1 MRKSNYKFNREEYMS
16 SMSYKISNKILGIPQ
31 WILMTVSIAL
41 SIVYGLMITKCSEVI
56 KSVTEGNTNLINVL
70 AVYVVVNIGMAV
82 LSFFSNNALKA
93 WRLNEINKQFLR
105 KYDKV
110 FDSRTQ
116 DITAVGPAK
125 IESTVNQ
132 IACYKSDIKSQ
143 VSGII
148 EVFVPFGVTMWK
160 VMEQNLIAGFAM
172 LLLMAGTLFLSINGD
187 NLFHFNEKSS
197 QMKGEMRSVSVN
209 NFVVVRMLKYMG
221 AKEYANYRQKRAQDD
236 ATPAFLNVSRR
247 FYDAAMAVLYNSPI
261 LIALGVAAF
270 ANDLGL
276 AIFVAMNEW
285 TIRSMIGY
293 VSSITETKS
302 EIDGLEKVLESLK
315 GDDTDISEKPTMPEK
330 MILKDVE
337 FFYASDKD
345 HRTPFKIPYF
355 EIERG
360 KRYRFSAGSGVG
372 KAEPVTNW
380 IPTVDGF
387 KRMGDLE
394 VGDYVYGRNGFPTKV
409 THVFD
414 RGELDVY
421 KVTFNDGRHILVS
434 DEHLFGVWTRS
445 GPKVRDVFGKV
456 HSWNYSI
463 IQLKDMMNDY
473 KKEIPNKPGRY
484 EYKYVLPRNGA
495 VRRPLKPVP
504 IDPWVLGC
512 FIGNGCCREKYLT
525 ISSGTDEVP
534 NKIAEKLGLI
544 VKRNSQFNYNYIFY
558 TEEGKLIR
566 TRDFFKDVPG
576 IVDHY
581 AHQKY
586 IPREYIDNHL
596 SVRMEILRG
605 LMDTDGSIGHQEGDN
620 RYHVTYSTT
629 SRQLAKDILE
639 ILYSIGY
646 SGKESID
653 KRVDKYTSGYCAN
666 IIFRVPNKFKKHL
679 FTVSYKKAIAEEA
692 ATVEQIGRNKS
703 IYEWNHGPIV
713 YNIEYIGKMQCR
725 CIRVQNIEHLYLS
738 GHDYIT
744 THNTSYFKFFAGEM
758 EANKS
763 FDVRTFYIHQ
773 RSELVYGTVRE
784 NLTLGNKWVP
794 DPVLEEL
801 IEEVRLGQ
809 WFKSLPNGLDTV
821 IGKDIE
827 PSGGEQSRISLLRLF
842 VHLRNYGPTG
852 SHPITD
858 EVIILDE
865 VTSALDKRDVF
876 IKDDELSTEEAVI
889 KVIDKE
895 TKGSTMFVIS
905 HEDVS
910 SNAFGFKDI
919 VDEQMVID
927 IDKEGGRTLR
937 KM

>member
-1 MRKSNYKFNREEYMS
+1 MRRKNNYKFNREEYMS
-16 SMSYKISNKILGIPQ
+16 SMSYKISDKILKIPQ

-56 KSVTEGNTNLINVL
+56 KSVTEGNTDLMNVL
-70 AVYVVVNIGMAV
+70 AVYIVVNIGMAV

-93 WRLNEINKQFLR
+93 WRLNEINRQFLR

-143 VSGII
+143 ATGII
-148 EVFVPFGVTMWK
+148 EVIVPFGVTMWK

-172 LLLMAGTLFLSINGD
+172 LLLMGGTLFLSINGD
-187 NLFHFNEKSS
+187 NLFHFNEKAS

-221 AKEYANYRQKRAQDD
+221 AKEYANYRQKNAQDE

-247 FYDAAMAVLYNSPI
+247 FYDTFMDVLYNSPI

-315 GDDTDISEKPTMPEK
+315 GDDTSIDEKPTMPEK
-330 MILKDVE
+330 LIIKDVE
-337 FFYASDKD
+337 FYYASDKD
-345 HRTPFKIPYF
+345 HRTPFRIPYF

-360 KRYRFSAGSGVG
+360 KRYRFSSPSGGG
-372 KAEPVTNW
+372 K
-380 IPTVDGF
+380 
-387 KRMGDLE
+387 
-394 VGDYVYGRNGFPTKV
+394 
-409 THVFD
+409 
-414 RGELDVY
+414 
-421 KVTFNDGRHILVS
+421 S
-434 DEHLFGVWTRS
+434 
-445 GPKVRDVFGKV
+445 
-456 HSWNYSI
+456 
-463 IQLKDMMNDY
+463 
-473 KKEIPNKPGRY
+473 
-484 EYKYVLPRNGA
+484 
-495 VRRPLKPVP
+495 
-504 IDPWVLGC
+504 
-512 FIGNGCCREKYLT
+512 
-525 ISSGTDEVP
+525 
-534 NKIAEKLGLI
+534 
-544 VKRNSQFNYNYIFY
+544 
-558 TEEGKLIR
+558 
-566 TRDFFKDVPG
+566 
-576 IVDHY
+576 
-581 AHQKY
+581 
-586 IPREYIDNHL
+586 
-596 SVRMEILRG
+596 
-605 LMDTDGSIGHQEGDN
+605 
-620 RYHVTYSTT
+620 
-629 SRQLAKDILE
+629 
-639 ILYSIGY
+639 
-646 SGKESID
+646 
-653 KRVDKYTSGYCAN
+653 
-666 IIFRVPNKFKKHL
+666 
-679 FTVSYKKAIAEEA
+679 
-692 ATVEQIGRNKS
+692 
-703 IYEWNHGPIV
+703 
-713 YNIEYIGKMQCR
+713 
-725 CIRVQNIEHLYLS
+725 
-738 GHDYIT
+738 
-744 THNTSYFKFFAGEM
+744 SYFKFFAGEM

-801 IEEVRLGQ
+801 IEKVRLGQ
-809 WFKSLPNGLDTV
+809 WFKSLPNGLDTI

-876 IKDDELSTEEAVI
+876 IKDNELSTEEAVI
-889 KVIDKE
+889 KVIDEE
-895 TKGSTMFVIS
+895 TRGSTMFVIS

-919 VDEQMVID
+919 IDEQMVID
-927 IDKEGGRTLR
+927 IDDEGGRTLR

>member
-1 MRKSNYKFNREEYMS
+1 MRKKNDYKFNREDYMS
-16 SMSYKISNKILGIPQ
+16 SMSYKISNKILHIPQ
-31 WILMTVSIAL
+31 WILMTVAIAL

-56 KSVTEGNTNLINVL
+56 KSVTEGNTELMNVL
-70 AVYVVVNIGMAV
+70 AVYVVVNIGMAI

-93 WRLNEINKQFLR
+93 WRLNEINRQFLR

-132 IACYKSDIKSQ
+132 IAGYKSDIKSQ

-148 EVFVPFGVTMWK
+148 EVIVPFAVTMWK

-172 LLLMAGTLFLSINGD
+172 LVLMAGTLFLSINGD
-187 NLFHFNEKSS
+187 NIFHFNETSS
-197 QMKGEMRSVSVN
+197 QMKGEMKSISVN

-221 AKEYANYRQKRAQDD
+221 AKEYASYRQKHCQDD

-247 FYDAAMAVLYNSPI
+247 VYDAFMAVLYNSPI

-270 ANDLGL
+270 SNNLGL

-302 EIDGLEKVLESLK
+302 EIDGLEKVLETLK

-330 MILKDVE
+330 LIIKDVE
-337 FFYASDKD
+337 FYYASDKD
-345 HRTPFKIPYF
+345 HRVPFRIPYF
-355 EIERG
+355 EIEKG

-372 KAEPVTNW
+372 K
-380 IPTVDGF
+380 
-387 KRMGDLE
+387 
-394 VGDYVYGRNGFPTKV
+394 
-409 THVFD
+409 
-414 RGELDVY
+414 
-421 KVTFNDGRHILVS
+421 S
-434 DEHLFGVWTRS
+434 
-445 GPKVRDVFGKV
+445 
-456 HSWNYSI
+456 
-463 IQLKDMMNDY
+463 
-473 KKEIPNKPGRY
+473 
-484 EYKYVLPRNGA
+484 
-495 VRRPLKPVP
+495 
-504 IDPWVLGC
+504 
-512 FIGNGCCREKYLT
+512 
-525 ISSGTDEVP
+525 
-534 NKIAEKLGLI
+534 
-544 VKRNSQFNYNYIFY
+544 
-558 TEEGKLIR
+558 
-566 TRDFFKDVPG
+566 
-576 IVDHY
+576 
-581 AHQKY
+581 
-586 IPREYIDNHL
+586 
-596 SVRMEILRG
+596 
-605 LMDTDGSIGHQEGDN
+605 
-620 RYHVTYSTT
+620 
-629 SRQLAKDILE
+629 
-639 ILYSIGY
+639 
-646 SGKESID
+646 
-653 KRVDKYTSGYCAN
+653 
-666 IIFRVPNKFKKHL
+666 
-679 FTVSYKKAIAEEA
+679 
-692 ATVEQIGRNKS
+692 
-703 IYEWNHGPIV
+703 
-713 YNIEYIGKMQCR
+713 
-725 CIRVQNIEHLYLS
+725 
-738 GHDYIT
+738 
-744 THNTSYFKFFAGEM
+744 SYFKFFAGEM

-842 VHLRNYGPTG
+842 VHLRNYGPEG
-852 SHPITD
+852 SKPITD

-876 IKDDELSTEEAVI
+876 IKDNELSTEEAVI

-895 TKGSTMFVIS
+895 TAGSTMFVIS

-927 IDKEGGRTLR
+927 IDDEGGRTLR

>member
-1 MRKSNYKFNREEYMS
+1 MKRSNYKFNREAFMS
-16 SMSYKISNKILGIPQ
+16 STSYKISNKILQIPQ

-56 KSVTEGNTNLINVL
+56 KSVTEGNTELMNVL
-70 AVYVVVNIGMAV
+70 AVYIVVNIGMAI

-93 WRLNEINKQFLR
+93 WRLNESNRQFLR

-132 IACYKSDIKSQ
+132 IARYKSDIKSQ

-148 EVFVPFGVTMWK
+148 QVIVPFGVTMWK
-160 VMEQNLIAGFAM
+160 VTEQNLIAGFAM

-187 NLFHFNEKSS
+187 NIFHFNEKAS
-197 QMKGEMRSVSVN
+197 QMKGEMKSISVN

-221 AKEYANYRQKRAQDD
+221 AKEYANYRQKHCQDD

-247 FYDAAMAVLYNSPI
+247 FYDTCMDVLYNSPI

-270 ANDLGL
+270 SNNLGL

-285 TIRSMIGY
+285 TIRSMIEY

-315 GDDTDISEKPTMPEK
+315 GDDTDISQKPAMPEK
-330 MILKDVE
+330 LVIKDVE

-345 HRTPFKIPYF
+345 HRVSFKIPYF
-355 EIERG
+355 EIEKGR
-360 KRYRFSAGSGVG
+360 RYRFSAQSGAG
-372 KAEPVTNW
+372 K
-380 IPTVDGF
+380 
-387 KRMGDLE
+387 
-394 VGDYVYGRNGFPTKV
+394 
-409 THVFD
+409 
-414 RGELDVY
+414 
-421 KVTFNDGRHILVS
+421 S
-434 DEHLFGVWTRS
+434 
-445 GPKVRDVFGKV
+445 
-456 HSWNYSI
+456 
-463 IQLKDMMNDY
+463 
-473 KKEIPNKPGRY
+473 
-484 EYKYVLPRNGA
+484 
-495 VRRPLKPVP
+495 
-504 IDPWVLGC
+504 
-512 FIGNGCCREKYLT
+512 
-525 ISSGTDEVP
+525 
-534 NKIAEKLGLI
+534 
-544 VKRNSQFNYNYIFY
+544 
-558 TEEGKLIR
+558 
-566 TRDFFKDVPG
+566 
-576 IVDHY
+576 
-581 AHQKY
+581 
-586 IPREYIDNHL
+586 
-596 SVRMEILRG
+596 
-605 LMDTDGSIGHQEGDN
+605 
-620 RYHVTYSTT
+620 
-629 SRQLAKDILE
+629 
-639 ILYSIGY
+639 
-646 SGKESID
+646 
-653 KRVDKYTSGYCAN
+653 
-666 IIFRVPNKFKKHL
+666 
-679 FTVSYKKAIAEEA
+679 
-692 ATVEQIGRNKS
+692 
-703 IYEWNHGPIV
+703 
-713 YNIEYIGKMQCR
+713 
-725 CIRVQNIEHLYLS
+725 
-738 GHDYIT
+738 
-744 THNTSYFKFFAGEM
+744 SYFKFFAGEM

-801 IEEVRLGQ
+801 IEKVRLGQ

-876 IKDDELSTEEAVI
+876 IKDNELSTEEAVI
-889 KVIDKE
+889 KVIDEE

-919 VDEQMVID
+919 IDEQMVID

>member
-1 MRKSNYKFNREEYMS
+1 MRKKNNYHFNREEYMS

-56 KSVTEGNTNLINVL
+56 KSVTEGNTELMNVL
-70 AVYVVVNIGMAV
+70 AVYIVVNIGMAV

-93 WRLNEINKQFLR
+93 WRLNEINRQFLR

-132 IACYKSDIKSQ
+132 IAGYKSDIKSQ
-143 VSGII
+143 ISGII
-148 EVFVPFGVTMWK
+148 EVIVPFAVTMWK

-197 QMKGEMRSVSVN
+197 QMKGEMKSISVN

-221 AKEYANYRQKRAQDD
+221 AKEYASYRQKHCQDD

-247 FYDAAMAVLYNSPI
+247 FYDTCMDVLYNSPI

-315 GDDTDISEKPTMPEK
+315 GDDTDISQKPAMPEK

-337 FFYASDKD
+337 FFYASDKE
-345 HRTPFKIPYF
+345 HRLPFRIPHF

-360 KRYRFSAGSGVG
+360 KRYRFSSPSGGG
-372 KAEPVTNW
+372 K
-380 IPTVDGF
+380 
-387 KRMGDLE
+387 
-394 VGDYVYGRNGFPTKV
+394 
-409 THVFD
+409 
-414 RGELDVY
+414 
-421 KVTFNDGRHILVS
+421 S
-434 DEHLFGVWTRS
+434 
-445 GPKVRDVFGKV
+445 
-456 HSWNYSI
+456 
-463 IQLKDMMNDY
+463 
-473 KKEIPNKPGRY
+473 
-484 EYKYVLPRNGA
+484 
-495 VRRPLKPVP
+495 
-504 IDPWVLGC
+504 
-512 FIGNGCCREKYLT
+512 
-525 ISSGTDEVP
+525 
-534 NKIAEKLGLI
+534 
-544 VKRNSQFNYNYIFY
+544 
-558 TEEGKLIR
+558 
-566 TRDFFKDVPG
+566 
-576 IVDHY
+576 
-581 AHQKY
+581 
-586 IPREYIDNHL
+586 
-596 SVRMEILRG
+596 
-605 LMDTDGSIGHQEGDN
+605 
-620 RYHVTYSTT
+620 
-629 SRQLAKDILE
+629 
-639 ILYSIGY
+639 
-646 SGKESID
+646 
-653 KRVDKYTSGYCAN
+653 
-666 IIFRVPNKFKKHL
+666 
-679 FTVSYKKAIAEEA
+679 
-692 ATVEQIGRNKS
+692 
-703 IYEWNHGPIV
+703 
-713 YNIEYIGKMQCR
+713 
-725 CIRVQNIEHLYLS
+725 
-738 GHDYIT
+738 
-744 THNTSYFKFFAGEM
+744 SYFKFFAGEM

-801 IEEVRLGQ
+801 IEKVRLGQ

-876 IKDDELSTEEAVI
+876 IKDNELSTEEAVI
-889 KVIDKE
+889 KVIDEE

-919 VDEQMVID
+919 VDEQMIID
-927 IDKEGGRTLR
+927 IDEEGGRTLR

>member
-1 MRKSNYKFNREEYMS
+1 MKKNNYKFNREEYMS
-16 SMSYKISNKILGIPQ
+16 STSYKISNKILGIPQ

-56 KSVTEGNTNLINVL
+56 KSVTEGNTDLLNVL
-70 AVYVVVNIGMAV
+70 AVYIVVNIGMAV

-125 IESTVNQ
+125 VESTVNQ
-132 IACYKSDIKSQ
+132 IASYKSDIKSQ
-143 VSGII
+143 AAGII
-148 EVFVPFGVTMWK
+148 EVIVPFAVTMWK

-172 LLLMAGTLFLSINGD
+172 LLLMGGTLFLSINGD

-197 QMKGEMRSVSVN
+197 QMKGEMKSISVN

-221 AKEYANYRQKRAQDD
+221 AKEYANYRQKRCQDE

-261 LIALGVAAF
+261 LIALGTAAF

-345 HRTPFKIPYF
+345 HRTPFRIPYF

-360 KRYRFSAGSGVG
+360 KRYRFSGQSGSG
-372 KAEPVTNW
+372 
-380 IPTVDGF
+380 
-387 KRMGDLE
+387 
-394 VGDYVYGRNGFPTKV
+394 
-409 THVFD
+409 
-414 RGELDVY
+414 
-421 KVTFNDGRHILVS
+421 
-434 DEHLFGVWTRS
+434 
-445 GPKVRDVFGKV
+445 
-456 HSWNYSI
+456 
-463 IQLKDMMNDY
+463 
-473 KKEIPNKPGRY
+473 
-484 EYKYVLPRNGA
+484 
-495 VRRPLKPVP
+495 
-504 IDPWVLGC
+504 
-512 FIGNGCCREKYLT
+512 
-525 ISSGTDEVP
+525 
-534 NKIAEKLGLI
+534 
-544 VKRNSQFNYNYIFY
+544 
-558 TEEGKLIR
+558 
-566 TRDFFKDVPG
+566 
-576 IVDHY
+576 
-581 AHQKY
+581 
-586 IPREYIDNHL
+586 
-596 SVRMEILRG
+596 
-605 LMDTDGSIGHQEGDN
+605 
-620 RYHVTYSTT
+620 
-629 SRQLAKDILE
+629 
-639 ILYSIGY
+639 
-646 SGKESID
+646 
-653 KRVDKYTSGYCAN
+653 
-666 IIFRVPNKFKKHL
+666 
-679 FTVSYKKAIAEEA
+679 
-692 ATVEQIGRNKS
+692 KS
-703 IYEWNHGPIV
+703 
-713 YNIEYIGKMQCR
+713 
-725 CIRVQNIEHLYLS
+725 
-738 GHDYIT
+738 
-744 THNTSYFKFFAGEM
+744 SYFKFFAGEM

-919 VDEQMVID
+919 IDEQMVID
-927 IDKEGGRTLR
+927 IDEEGGRTLR

>member
-1 MRKSNYKFNREEYMS
+1 MS
-16 SMSYKISNKILGIPQ
+16 SKSYKISDKILKIPQ
-31 WILMTVSIAL
+31 WILMTVAIAL

-56 KSVTEGNTNLINVL
+56 KSVTEGNTDLINVL

-105 KYDKV
+105 KYDKI

-132 IACYKSDIKSQ
+132 IAGYKSDIKSQ

-148 EVFVPFGVTMWK
+148 EVIVPFGVTMWK

-187 NLFHFNEKSS
+187 NIFHFNEKSS
-197 QMKGEMRSVSVN
+197 QMKGEMKSISVN

-221 AKEYANYRQKRAQDD
+221 AKEYANYRQKRCQDD

-247 FYDAAMAVLYNSPI
+247 FYDTCMDVLYNSPI

-270 ANDLGL
+270 SNNLGL

-302 EIDGLEKVLESLK
+302 EIDGLEKVLETLK
-315 GDDTDISEKPTMPEK
+315 GDDTDISEKPAMPNK

-337 FFYASDKD
+337 FYYASDKD
-345 HRTPFKIPYF
+345 HRMPFRIPYF
-355 EIERG
+355 EIEQG
-360 KRYRFSAGSGVG
+360 KRYRFSGASGLG
-372 KAEPVTNW
+372 K
-380 IPTVDGF
+380 
-387 KRMGDLE
+387 
-394 VGDYVYGRNGFPTKV
+394 
-409 THVFD
+409 
-414 RGELDVY
+414 
-421 KVTFNDGRHILVS
+421 S
-434 DEHLFGVWTRS
+434 
-445 GPKVRDVFGKV
+445 
-456 HSWNYSI
+456 
-463 IQLKDMMNDY
+463 
-473 KKEIPNKPGRY
+473 
-484 EYKYVLPRNGA
+484 
-495 VRRPLKPVP
+495 
-504 IDPWVLGC
+504 
-512 FIGNGCCREKYLT
+512 
-525 ISSGTDEVP
+525 
-534 NKIAEKLGLI
+534 
-544 VKRNSQFNYNYIFY
+544 
-558 TEEGKLIR
+558 
-566 TRDFFKDVPG
+566 
-576 IVDHY
+576 
-581 AHQKY
+581 
-586 IPREYIDNHL
+586 
-596 SVRMEILRG
+596 
-605 LMDTDGSIGHQEGDN
+605 
-620 RYHVTYSTT
+620 
-629 SRQLAKDILE
+629 
-639 ILYSIGY
+639 
-646 SGKESID
+646 
-653 KRVDKYTSGYCAN
+653 
-666 IIFRVPNKFKKHL
+666 
-679 FTVSYKKAIAEEA
+679 
-692 ATVEQIGRNKS
+692 
-703 IYEWNHGPIV
+703 
-713 YNIEYIGKMQCR
+713 
-725 CIRVQNIEHLYLS
+725 
-738 GHDYIT
+738 
-744 THNTSYFKFFAGEM
+744 SYFKFFAGEM

-876 IKDDELSTEEAVI
+876 IKDGELSTEEAVI

-927 IDKEGGRTLR
+927 IDEDGGRTFR
-937 KM
+937 KMM

>member
-1 MRKSNYKFNREEYMS
+1 MRKNNYKFNREEYMS
-16 SMSYKISNKILGIPQ
+16 SKSYKISNKILQIPQ
-31 WILMTVSIAL
+31 WILMTVAIAL

-56 KSVTEGNTNLINVL
+56 KSVTEGNTELMNVL
-70 AVYVVVNIGMAV
+70 AVYIVVNIGMAV

-93 WRLNEINKQFLR
+93 WRLNEINRQFLR

-132 IACYKSDIKSQ
+132 IAGYKSDIKSQ

-148 EVFVPFGVTMWK
+148 EVIVPFGVTMWK

-187 NLFHFNEKSS
+187 NIFHFNEKSS
-197 QMKGEMRSVSVN
+197 QMKGEMKSISVN

-221 AKEYANYRQKRAQDD
+221 AKEYASYRQKHCQDD

-247 FYDAAMAVLYNSPI
+247 FYDTCMDVLYNSPI

-315 GDDTDISEKPTMPEK
+315 GDDTDISEKPAMPEK

-337 FFYASDKD
+337 FYYASDKD
-345 HRTPFKIPYF
+345 HRTPFRIPYF

-360 KRYRFSAGSGVG
+360 KRYRFSSQSGGG
-372 KAEPVTNW
+372 K
-380 IPTVDGF
+380 
-387 KRMGDLE
+387 
-394 VGDYVYGRNGFPTKV
+394 
-409 THVFD
+409 
-414 RGELDVY
+414 
-421 KVTFNDGRHILVS
+421 S
-434 DEHLFGVWTRS
+434 
-445 GPKVRDVFGKV
+445 
-456 HSWNYSI
+456 
-463 IQLKDMMNDY
+463 
-473 KKEIPNKPGRY
+473 
-484 EYKYVLPRNGA
+484 
-495 VRRPLKPVP
+495 
-504 IDPWVLGC
+504 
-512 FIGNGCCREKYLT
+512 
-525 ISSGTDEVP
+525 
-534 NKIAEKLGLI
+534 
-544 VKRNSQFNYNYIFY
+544 
-558 TEEGKLIR
+558 
-566 TRDFFKDVPG
+566 
-576 IVDHY
+576 
-581 AHQKY
+581 
-586 IPREYIDNHL
+586 
-596 SVRMEILRG
+596 
-605 LMDTDGSIGHQEGDN
+605 
-620 RYHVTYSTT
+620 
-629 SRQLAKDILE
+629 
-639 ILYSIGY
+639 
-646 SGKESID
+646 
-653 KRVDKYTSGYCAN
+653 
-666 IIFRVPNKFKKHL
+666 
-679 FTVSYKKAIAEEA
+679 
-692 ATVEQIGRNKS
+692 
-703 IYEWNHGPIV
+703 
-713 YNIEYIGKMQCR
+713 
-725 CIRVQNIEHLYLS
+725 
-738 GHDYIT
+738 
-744 THNTSYFKFFAGEM
+744 SYFKFFAGEM

-876 IKDDELSTEEAVI
+876 IKDGELSTEEAVI

-895 TKGSTMFVIS
+895 TAGSTMFVIS

-919 VDEQMVID
+919 VNEQMVID
-927 IDKEGGRTLR
+927 IDEEGGRTLR
-937 KM
+937 KMM

>member
-1 MRKSNYKFNREEYMS
+1 MKKNNYKFNREEYMS
-16 SMSYKISNKILGIPQ
+16 STSYKISNKILQIPQ
-31 WILMTVSIAL
+31 WILMTVAIAL

-56 KSVTEGNTNLINVL
+56 KSVTEGNTELMNVL
-70 AVYVVVNIGMAV
+70 AVYIVVNIGMAF

-132 IACYKSDIKSQ
+132 IAGYKSDIKSQ

-148 EVFVPFGVTMWK
+148 EVIVPFGVTMWK

-187 NLFHFNEKSS
+187 NIFHFNEKSS
-197 QMKGEMRSVSVN
+197 QMKGEMKSISVN

-221 AKEYANYRQKRAQDD
+221 AKEYANYRQKRCQDD

-247 FYDAAMAVLYNSPI
+247 FYDTCMDVLYNSPI

-270 ANDLGL
+270 SNNLGL

-302 EIDGLEKVLESLK
+302 EIDGLEKVLETLK
-315 GDDTDISEKPTMPEK
+315 GDDTSIDEKPAMPNK

-360 KRYRFSAGSGVG
+360 KRYRFSSPSGGG
-372 KAEPVTNW
+372 K
-380 IPTVDGF
+380 
-387 KRMGDLE
+387 
-394 VGDYVYGRNGFPTKV
+394 
-409 THVFD
+409 
-414 RGELDVY
+414 
-421 KVTFNDGRHILVS
+421 S
-434 DEHLFGVWTRS
+434 
-445 GPKVRDVFGKV
+445 
-456 HSWNYSI
+456 
-463 IQLKDMMNDY
+463 
-473 KKEIPNKPGRY
+473 
-484 EYKYVLPRNGA
+484 
-495 VRRPLKPVP
+495 
-504 IDPWVLGC
+504 
-512 FIGNGCCREKYLT
+512 
-525 ISSGTDEVP
+525 
-534 NKIAEKLGLI
+534 
-544 VKRNSQFNYNYIFY
+544 
-558 TEEGKLIR
+558 
-566 TRDFFKDVPG
+566 
-576 IVDHY
+576 
-581 AHQKY
+581 
-586 IPREYIDNHL
+586 
-596 SVRMEILRG
+596 
-605 LMDTDGSIGHQEGDN
+605 
-620 RYHVTYSTT
+620 
-629 SRQLAKDILE
+629 
-639 ILYSIGY
+639 
-646 SGKESID
+646 
-653 KRVDKYTSGYCAN
+653 
-666 IIFRVPNKFKKHL
+666 
-679 FTVSYKKAIAEEA
+679 
-692 ATVEQIGRNKS
+692 
-703 IYEWNHGPIV
+703 
-713 YNIEYIGKMQCR
+713 
-725 CIRVQNIEHLYLS
+725 
-738 GHDYIT
+738 
-744 THNTSYFKFFAGEM
+744 SYFKFFAGEM

-876 IKDDELSTEEAVI
+876 IQDGELSTEEAVI

-895 TKGSTMFVIS
+895 TAGSTMFVIS

-927 IDKEGGRTLR
+927 IDEDGGRTLR
-937 KM
+937 KMM

>member
-1 MRKSNYKFNREEYMS
+1 MRKNNYKFNREEYMS
-16 SMSYKISNKILGIPQ
+16 STSYKISDKILKIPQ

-56 KSVTEGNTNLINVL
+56 KSVTEGNTELMNVL
-70 AVYVVVNIGMAV
+70 AVYIVVNIGMAV

-93 WRLNEINKQFLR
+93 WRLNEINRQFLR

-132 IACYKSDIKSQ
+132 IAGYKSDIKSQ

-148 EVFVPFGVTMWK
+148 EVIVPFGVTMWK

-172 LLLMAGTLFLSINGD
+172 LLLMGGTLFLSINGD
-187 NLFHFNEKSS
+187 NIFHFNEKSS
-197 QMKGEMRSVSVN
+197 QMKGEMKSISVN

-221 AKEYANYRQKRAQDD
+221 AKAYASYRQKNAQDE

-315 GDDTDISEKPTMPEK
+315 GDDTDISEKPTMLEK

-360 KRYRFSAGSGVG
+360 KRYRFSSPSGGG
-372 KAEPVTNW
+372 K
-380 IPTVDGF
+380 
-387 KRMGDLE
+387 
-394 VGDYVYGRNGFPTKV
+394 
-409 THVFD
+409 
-414 RGELDVY
+414 
-421 KVTFNDGRHILVS
+421 S
-434 DEHLFGVWTRS
+434 
-445 GPKVRDVFGKV
+445 
-456 HSWNYSI
+456 
-463 IQLKDMMNDY
+463 
-473 KKEIPNKPGRY
+473 
-484 EYKYVLPRNGA
+484 
-495 VRRPLKPVP
+495 
-504 IDPWVLGC
+504 
-512 FIGNGCCREKYLT
+512 
-525 ISSGTDEVP
+525 
-534 NKIAEKLGLI
+534 
-544 VKRNSQFNYNYIFY
+544 
-558 TEEGKLIR
+558 
-566 TRDFFKDVPG
+566 
-576 IVDHY
+576 
-581 AHQKY
+581 
-586 IPREYIDNHL
+586 
-596 SVRMEILRG
+596 
-605 LMDTDGSIGHQEGDN
+605 
-620 RYHVTYSTT
+620 
-629 SRQLAKDILE
+629 
-639 ILYSIGY
+639 
-646 SGKESID
+646 
-653 KRVDKYTSGYCAN
+653 
-666 IIFRVPNKFKKHL
+666 
-679 FTVSYKKAIAEEA
+679 
-692 ATVEQIGRNKS
+692 
-703 IYEWNHGPIV
+703 
-713 YNIEYIGKMQCR
+713 
-725 CIRVQNIEHLYLS
+725 
-738 GHDYIT
+738 
-744 THNTSYFKFFAGEM
+744 SYFKFFAGEM

-784 NLTLGNKWVP
+784 NLALGNKWVP

-876 IKDDELSTEEAVI
+876 IQDGELSTEEAVI
-889 KVIDKE
+889 KVVDKE
-895 TKGSTMFVIS
+895 TAGSTMFVIS

-927 IDKEGGRTLR
+927 IDEEGGRTLR
-937 KM
+937 KMM